1 MILCVWCFLVERVNE
16 KYGWVVMLALGLLW
30 LVVGLNQIF
39 TPDALM
45 ENDAQHIMGMSLS
58 ELEALSPEA
67 ALYVRWLTG
76 ALGMLKTSWSFLVLA
91 ITLTGYR
98 KGEKWAW
105 YTLWLVPALLVGQ
118 GIFNSV
124 FLGDINEMLP
134 WVPITTIT
142 LFGLLLP
149 FRKFFPKD
157 RQEALEEG

>member
-1 MILCVWCFLVERVNE
+1 MERVNE

-58 ELEALSPEA
+58 ELQALSTEA
-67 ALYVRWLTG
+67 ALLVRWYIG
-76 ALGMLKTSWSFLVLA
+76 SLGMLKTSWSFLVLV
-91 ITLTGYR
+91 ITMTGYR

-105 YTLWLVPALLVGQ
+105 YTLWLVPTLLVGS
-118 GIFNSV
+118 GVFNSV
-124 FLGDINEMLP
+124 FLGDINEMLQ
-134 WVPITTIT
+134 WIPITTIT
-142 LFGLLLP
+142 LFGLFLP
-149 FRKFFPKD
+149 YRKFFPKD